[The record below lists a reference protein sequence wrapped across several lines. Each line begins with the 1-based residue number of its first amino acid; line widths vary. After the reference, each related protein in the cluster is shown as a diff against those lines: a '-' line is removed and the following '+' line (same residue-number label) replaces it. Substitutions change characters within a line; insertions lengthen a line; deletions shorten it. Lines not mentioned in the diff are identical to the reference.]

1 MLHRIKGNRV
11 LAVSFSALAAT
22 LLVGCDSSSSSGSD
36 SDSGSLSLSVTDA
49 PIDGADNVFVEFT
62 AVEFKPVDGSSITF
76 TFDEAKSID
85 LLAQQGGNSAP
96 LVTDED
102 VPAGDYNWVRLAV
115 NAEHDTVMDSY
126 IVIGGDEH
134 ELEVPSGSQSGL
146 KLNSG
151 FTVPEG
157 GSASFTIDFDLRHSI
172 VEANGEYKLKPVLR
186 LIDNSGAATITGSI
200 DSSTVIASE
209 CDDASLFA
217 GAVYIFTGH
226 DIAPD
231 DIDENSPNPIATATV
246 KLNEGATAY
255 EYTAAFLSAG
265 DYTVTYTCD
274 SDEADEDETLEFEN
288 TVNVTLTE
296 GETETVD
303 FQ

>member
-1 MLHRIKGNRV
+1 MLYRIKRKSV
-11 LAVSFSALAAT
+11 LAFSFSALAVT
-22 LLVGCDSSSSSGSD
+22 LLVGCDSSSSSGSK

-62 AVEFKPVDGSSITF
+62 AVEFKPAGGSSITF
-76 TFDEAKSID
+76 TFDEAKTID
-85 LLAQQGGNSAP
+85 LLAQQDGNSAL

-102 VPAGDYNWVRLAV
+102 VPAGDYNWIRLAV
-115 NAEHDTVMDSY
+115 NAEPNVQDTY
-126 IVIGGDEH
+126 IVIDGLEH

-186 LIDNSGAATITGSI
+186 LIDNSGAATITGTV
-200 DSSTVIASE
+200 DSSTVVASE

-226 DIAPD
+226 DVTPD
-231 DIDENSPNPIATATV
+231 DIDGNSPNPIATAAV
-246 KLNEGATAY
+246 KLNEAATAY

-274 SDEADEDETLEFEN
+274 SDEADEDEALEFEDS
-288 TVNVTLTE
+288 VNVILTE
-296 GETETVD
+296 SETETVN

>member
-1 MLHRIKGNRV
+1 MLYRIKRKSV
-11 LAVSFSALAAT
+11 LAFSFSALAVT
-22 LLVGCDSSSSSGSD
+22 LLVGCDSSSSSGSK

-62 AVEFKPVDGSSITF
+62 AVEFKPAGGSSITF
-76 TFDEAKSID
+76 TFDEAKTID
-85 LLAQQGGNSAP
+85 LLAQQDGNSAL

-102 VPAGDYNWVRLAV
+102 VPAGDYNWIRLAV
-115 NAEHDTVMDSY
+115 NAEPNVQDTY
-126 IVIGGDEH
+126 IVIDGLEH

-186 LIDNSGAATITGSI
+186 LIDNSGAATITG
-200 DSSTVIASE
+200 TVDGTLISAKCTNSE
-209 CDDASLFA
+209 GFY
-217 GAVYIFTGH
+217 GAAYIFTGH
-226 DIAPD
+226 DITPD
-231 DIDENSPNPIATATV
+231 DIDGNSPNPIATAAV
-246 KLNEGATAY
+246 KLNEAATAY

-274 SDEADEDETLEFEN
+274 SDEADEDEALEFEDA
-288 TVNVTLTE
+288 VNVTLTE
-296 GETETVD
+296 SETETVN

>member
-1 MLHRIKGNRV
+1 MLHRINGNRV

-62 AVEFKPVDGSSITF
+62 AVEFKPADGSSITF

-96 LVTDED
+96 LITDED

-200 DSSTVIASE
+200 DSSTVIASK

-231 DIDENSPNPIATATV
+231 DIDENSPNPIATAAV

-274 SDEADEDETLEFEN
+274 SDEADVDETLEFEEA
-288 TVNVTLTE
+288 VNVTLTE